1 MDYYNILSKNNQLIS
16 IIEKYND
23 TDEYLLFI
31 YYTCC
36 MLGGY
41 ESIDHLIHILVKN
54 IRNVIYIDITLYYP
68 YEINLD
74 EKIEET
80 KIYFNFYNNHER
92 NKINKFISKL
102 KKKYNNKNTTVYYP
116 DKFKFY
122 YNNTITLRGFNQF
135 INFNKVFIGN
145 FNKDGR
151 VIDYFINDRD
161 IEIMDK
167 IIKINDKED
176 MIKVFK
182 IYFQIPQLMHANK
195 HYYMNKEGLF
205 KDYNFCS
212 FINNA
217 PNCKIRYGNYNSNL
231 ITSLLTYGDCRD
243 SSFLLEFYLCYIEWT
258 VYLDLIKNFSFNLN
272 KIINLIRSQNRIV
285 NLDVYM
291 DGIYPKFKNK
301 IKPIKEFKYL
311 PQLTQDP
318 KNYIFVQLYQNKKY
332 FYYENHNFVIKTK
345 FKNNK
350 LLFKAVDLMYNKYD
364 LNFVKDYLG
373 LFRGDY
379 IVDNKNLIIDNNF
392 IELGKN
398 DFNPKLNIIC
408 KLDRP
413 FNSNFRYEDNLK
425 NKLIYLSNEFKIPN
439 NFYNINKFIIDR
451 ENLFYKLRKKY
462 FMKDIIVK
470 RYNNNTQNISY
481 FLMEDL

>member
-1 MDYYNILSKNNQLIS
+1 
-16 IIEKYND
+16 
-23 TDEYLLFI
+23 
-31 YYTCC
+31 
-36 MLGGY
+36 
-41 ESIDHLIHILVKN
+41 
-54 IRNVIYIDITLYYP
+54 
-68 YEINLD
+68 
-74 EKIEET
+74 
-80 KIYFNFYNNHER
+80 
-92 NKINKFISKL
+92 
-102 KKKYNNKNTTVYYP
+102 
-116 DKFKFY
+116 
-122 YNNTITLRGFNQF
+122 
-135 INFNKVFIGN
+135 
-145 FNKDGR
+145 
-151 VIDYFINDRD
+151 
-161 IEIMDK
+161 
-167 IIKINDKED
+167 
-176 MIKVFK
+176 
-182 IYFQIPQLMHANK
+182 
-195 HYYMNKEGLF
+195 MNKEGLF